1 MKNLRLVVLA
11 IMAVSILSGCA
22 VNPNASDYEVCKAL
36 SGDTFY
42 SASDA
47 AQIMQQRAANGTAT
61 LSPSDCAAVAQ
72 GESARWAGVSQAL
85 NQSAMQQQAL
95 QAQQQAAAR
104 AATPVQTSC
113 SAFGNTV
120 NCTSY

>member
-95 QAQQQAAAR
+95 QAQQQQALR